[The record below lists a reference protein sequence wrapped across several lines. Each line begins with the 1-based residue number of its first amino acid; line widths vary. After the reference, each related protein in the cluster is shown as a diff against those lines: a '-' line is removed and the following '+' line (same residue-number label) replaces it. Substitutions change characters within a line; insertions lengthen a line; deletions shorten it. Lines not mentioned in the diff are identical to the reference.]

1 MSQVHSVNSVL
12 NSVVAS
18 AKDMRSRGFYT
29 GGGTCAM
36 CVCVMFKKT
45 GGGVSHS
52 SVARKKSANS
62 ICSSAHACMH
72 AGIPRQRFQYG
83 SEDGQNSSY
92 EPGPGILETNATACG
107 DSSVVRSRRNETYFS
122 SNFQILRPIFNISR
136 LFKLG
141 LIRPKLIAFFD
152 RVRSQPT

>member
-1 MSQVHSVNSVL
+1 MLCACALCLKKRVAVH
-12 NSVVAS
+12 
-18 AKDMRSRGFYT
+18 RI
-29 GGGTCAM
+29 
-36 CVCVMFKKT
+36 
-45 GGGVSHS
+45 HS

-72 AGIPRQRFQYG
+72 AGIPRQHFQYG

-92 EPGPGILETNATACG
+92 EPGPGILETNATAYG

-152 RVRSQPT
+152 RVRSQPI